1 MDELERIDADSLGEL
16 ENRVVAINRVAK
28 VVQGGRRFG
37 FTALVVVGDKD
48 GHVGAGLGKAREIP
62 DAIRKGEAAARKNM
76 IAVRRNGTTIPHPVE
91 VRFGASRVILR
102 PAAPGTGVIAG
113 GPVRA
118 VVELAGIQDVLTK
131 ALGSRNAINVVW
143 ATLEALK
150 QLRSPEDVAK
160 LRDIPLD
167 RLLG

>member
-1 MDELERIDADSLGEL
+1 MEELERIDVESLGDL
-16 ENRVVAINRVAK
+16 ESRVVAINRVAK

-62 DAIRKGEAAARKNM
+62 EAIRKGEAAARKNM
-76 IAVRRNGTTIPHPVE
+76 ISVRRKGTTIPHPVE
-91 VRFGASRVILR
+91 VEFGASRVILR
-102 PAAPGTGVIAG
+102 PATPGTGVIAG

-131 ALGSRNAINVVW
+131 ALGSRNPINVVW
-143 ATLEALK
+143 ATVEALK
-150 QLRSPEDVAK
+150 QLRSAEDVAR
-160 LRDIPLD
+160 LRGIPLE